1 MDTSKLTE
9 KELAKF
15 FDHTL
20 LKAFATEADLL
31 QLCKEAKEMGTAM
44 VAINS
49 YPVKVC
55 KEYLK
60 DSDVHVGA
68 AISFPLGQTTIE
80 TKVFETK
87 KAIED
92 GADEIDYVVNIGKV
106 KEGNFAY
113 IKEEME
119 AIVKACKEG
128 NVISKV
134 IFENCYLTKEEI
146 KQLALVAKEV
156 KPDFI
161 KTSTGFGTGGAT
173 FEDVELM
180 VQTVKGACQVKAAGG
195 VRDWETC
202 KKMIELGATRIGTS
216 SSKVILE
223 GFKAEKGE

>member
-1 MDTSKLTE
+1 M
-9 KELAKF
+9 
-15 FDHTL
+15 
-20 LKAFATEADLL
+20 
-31 QLCKEAKEMGTAM
+31 CCAM

-68 AISFPLGQTTIE
+68 AIAFPLGQTTIE
-80 TKVFETK
+80 SKVFETK

-92 GADEIDYVVNIGKV
+92 GADEIDYVLNIGKV
-106 KEGNFAY
+106 KEGNYAY

-119 AIVKACKEG
+119 AIVRVCKEAG
-128 NVISKV
+128 VISKV
-134 IFENCYLTKEEI
+134 IFENCYLEKEEI
-146 KQLALVAKEV
+146 RQCALVAKEV

-180 VQTVKGACQVKAAGG
+180 VKTVDGACQVKAAGG
-195 VRDWETC
+195 VRDYETC
-202 KKMIELGATRIGTS
+202 MKMIALGATRIGTS

-223 GFKAEKGE
+223 GYDQAQEAK